1 MGFDDLFCPVVIAAV
16 DKDKLHFVEGS
27 EPGEVRPIDMIAH
40 PAFRALDVK
49 DDMDSSWR
57 ALSRDGAAG
66 FERDDMVLCEQMLE
80 KRDCGGLD
88 QRLPARDA
96 DMTPAETANLVEDE
110 RERLLFSLPQ
120 AEPAIAPPAAERT
133 ARESDEGRHN
143 SG

>member
-1 MGFDDLFCPVVIAAV
+1 MCE
-16 DKDKLHFVEGS
+16 LHFVEGS

-40 PAFRALDVK
+40 PAFRALDVE
-49 DDMDSSWR
+49 DDMDPSWR
-57 ALSRDGAAG
+57 VLSRDGAAG

-80 KRDCGGLD
+80 ERDCGGLD

-143 SG
+143 SS